1 MTNATTGD
9 RRTRRR
15 QQTRE
20 RVVDAAV
27 ELFVRQGYDAT
38 TVDQITAAADVAR
51 GTFFN
56 HFPGKEALTYA
67 WIDQRREELRD
78 RIAATTA
85 PDATTRIIEGLKSVA
100 SLYGADET
108 TRRVMVRTWI
118 RCGGPFGPDH
128 GQTAELIRALLDE
141 GKKTGHV
148 RKDLETSVA
157 GSVLQDVFLGALCRW
172 ASTEADSLEQHLQPA
187 LDLVMPLLQREP
199 ISAST

>member
-1 MTNATTGD
+1 MTNTTTGD
-9 RRTRRR
+9 RRARRR

-56 HFPGKEALTYA
+56 HFSGKEALTYA
-67 WIDQRREELRD
+67 WIERRREELRD
-78 RIAATTA
+78 RIAAITA
-85 PDATTRIIEGLKSVA
+85 PDAITRILEGLKSVA
-100 SLYGADET
+100 ALYDADET

-128 GQTAELIRALLDE
+128 GQTAEFIRALLDE
-141 GKKTGHV
+141 GKKTGQV
-148 RKDLETSVA
+148 RDDLDTSVA
-157 GSVLQDVFLGALCRW
+157 ASVFQDVFLGALCRW
-172 ASTEADSLEQHLQPA
+172 AASDADSLEHHLQPA
-187 LDLVMPLLQREP
+187 LDLVMPLLQR
-199 ISAST
+199 